1 MNNREKEKTELT
13 ALREEIQYHN
23 YRYYILDDPEI
34 SDMEYDHLF
43 KRLLEIEKQYPELIV
58 PESPSQRV
66 GAPIEGGF
74 KTVKHSVPML
84 SLENGFSDKEIKEF
98 EERIKR
104 LLARKKIKNH
114 AITYIIEPKM
124 DGLAVELIYEN
135 AILKTASTRG
145 DGYSGED
152 ITSNIKTIKSIP
164 LRLLPRKN
172 GPALPGYI
180 EIRGEVYMEKK
191 AFLALNKERE
201 KNNEP
206 PFANPR
212 NAAAGS
218 VRQLDPGITATRPLM
233 FFSYGLGTVTGW
245 TFDSHLELLTTLNK
259 WGSRVNNRFIKRC
272 NTIDEAIS
280 HCHYLESIK
289 HDLQYEIDG
298 AVIKVDSMDLQKDLG
313 EKSRSPRWA
322 LAYKFEPMQSTTKIL
337 KINVQVGRT
346 GALTPVAV
354 LKTVEIGGVK
364 VSRATLHNQEE
375 IERKDIREGDAVVI
389 QRAGDV
395 IPEVVKVIPSKR
407 IGSEKPFIMPERC
420 PVCGSELSVSAGD
433 VVVRCSNPECPAQV
447 KGSIKHFVSKDA
459 MDIDGLGD
467 KIVDQ
472 LLDKGLIKDVA
483 DIYNLNLKGL
493 LPLNKMAE
501 KLGTNILNAIE
512 NSKKPTL
519 SRFIYSLG
527 IRHVG
532 EHVANVLALKFRDF
546 NKLANASMEDLL
558 AVDEIGPEIADSL
571 VSYFSNKKYISLIQ
585 RLFEAGIKI
594 IEMPGGTKEIKE
606 HPFSGKSLVLT
617 GTLSS
622 LSRQKAK
629 KLIEEKNGRVSNSIS
644 SKTDYLVLGES
655 PGSKFSKGKKLG
667 IHMLYEKEFLDILN
681 KES

>member
-1 MNNREKEKTELT
+1 MINREKEKTELT

-34 SDMEYDHLF
+34 SDMEYDRLF
-43 KRLLEIEKQYPELIV
+43 KRLLQIEKRYPELIV
-58 PESPSQRV
+58 PESPSQRG

-74 KTVKHSVPML
+74 KTAKHSVPML
-84 SLENGFSDKEIKEF
+84 SLENGFSNKEIREF

-104 LLARKKIKNH
+104 LLARQGINSH
-114 AITYIIEPKM
+114 AINYIVEPKM

-152 ITSNIKTIKSIP
+152 ITSNVKTIKSIP
-164 LRLLPRKN
+164 LKLLPWKN
-172 GPALPGYI
+172 GPALPEYI

-191 AFLALNKERE
+191 AFQILNKERE

-218 VRQLDPGITATRPLM
+218 VRQLDPVITARRPLM
-233 FFSYGLGTVTGW
+233 FFSYGLGKVTGW
-245 TFDSHLELLTTLNK
+245 TFDSQLELLTALNK
-259 WGSRVNNRFIKRC
+259 WGSRVNNKFIKKC
-272 NTIDEAIS
+272 NNIDEAIS
-280 HCHYLESIK
+280 HCQYLESRK

-298 AVIKVDSMDLQKDLG
+298 AVIKVNSMGLQRDLG

-354 LKTVEIGGVK
+354 LETVEIGGVR

-375 IERKDIREGDAVVI
+375 IERKDIMTGDTVVI

-395 IPEVVKVIPSKR
+395 IPEVVKVITSKR
-407 IGSEKPFIMPERC
+407 TGKEKPFKMPNRC

-433 VVVRCSNPECPAQV
+433 VVLRCSNPECPAQV

-467 KIVDQ
+467 KIVEQ
-472 LLDKGLIKDVA
+472 LIDKGLIKDAA
-483 DIYNLNLKGL
+483 DIYNLNIEAL
-493 LPLNKMAE
+493 LPLDKMAE
-501 KLGTNILNAIE
+501 KLGTNILNAIKT
-512 NSKKPTL
+512 SKKPTL

-532 EHVANVLALKFRDF
+532 EHVANVLAEKFRDF
-546 NKLANASMEDLL
+546 NKLSNASMEDLL
-558 AVDEIGPEIADSL
+558 AVYEIGPEIADSL
-571 VSYFSNKKYISLIQ
+571 VSYFANKKNISITN

-594 IEMPGGTKEIKE
+594 NEMPASAGEIKK
-606 HPFSGKSLVLT
+606 HTFSDKSIVLT

-629 KLIEEKNGRVSNSIS
+629 KLIEEKKGIVSNSIS

-655 PGSKFSKGKKLG
+655 PGSKFSKAKKLG
-667 IHMLYEKEFLDILN
+667 VHILYEEEFLDILN
-681 KES
+681 RES

>member
-1 MNNREKEKTELT
+1 MVNREKEKTELS

-34 SDMEYDHLF
+34 SDMEYDRLF
-43 KRLLEIEKQYPELIV
+43 QRLLQIEKKYPELIV

-74 KTVKHSVPML
+74 KTAKHSVPML
-84 SLENGFSDKEIKEF
+84 SLENGFSDKEIREF

-104 LLARKKIKNH
+104 LLARQGIINH
-114 AITYIIEPKM
+114 TINYIVEPKM

-164 LRLLPRKN
+164 LRLLPWKN
-172 GPALPGYI
+172 GPALPEYI

-191 AFLALNKERE
+191 AFQILNKERE

-218 VRQLDPGITATRPLM
+218 VRQLDPGITSRRPLM
-233 FFSYGLGTVTGW
+233 FFSYGLGKVTGW
-245 TFDSHLELLTTLNK
+245 TFDSQLELLTGLNK
-259 WGSRVNNRFIKRC
+259 WGSRVNNKFIKKC
-272 NTIDEAIS
+272 NNIDEAIS
-280 HCHYLESIK
+280 HCQYLESIK

-298 AVIKVDSMDLQKDLG
+298 AVIKVNSIDLQRDLG

-354 LKTVEIGGVK
+354 LKTVEIGGVR

-375 IERKDIREGDAVVI
+375 IERKNIREGDTVVI

-395 IPEVVKVIPSKR
+395 IPEVVKVITSKR
-407 IGSEKPFIMPERC
+407 TGKEKQFNMPDRC

-433 VVVRCSNPECPAQV
+433 VVLRCSNPECPAQV

-467 KIVDQ
+467 KIVEQ
-472 LLDKGLIKDVA
+472 LIDKGLIKDPA
-483 DIYNLNLKGL
+483 DIYNLNIEGL
-493 LPLNKMAE
+493 LPLDKMAE
-501 KLGTNILNAIE
+501 KLGTNILNAIK

-532 EHVANVLALKFRDF
+532 EHVANVLAGKFRHF
-546 NKLANASMEDLL
+546 NKLVNASREDLL
-558 AVDEIGPEIADSL
+558 AVNEIGPEIADSL
-571 VSYFSNKKYISLIQ
+571 VSYFANKKNISITN

-594 IEMPGGTKEIKE
+594 EEMPPITGEIKK
-606 HPFSGKSLVLT
+606 HVFSGKSLVLT

-644 SKTDYLVLGES
+644 SKTDYLILGES
-655 PGSKFSKGKKLG
+655 PGSKFSKANKLG
-667 IHMLYEKEFLDILN
+667 VHILYEKEFLDILN
-681 KES
+681 RES